1 MTKPRDEV
9 WVVRTMLFVP
19 GHMKDFILKAARSE
33 ADCIVLDLQDAVPP
47 DMKAEARVGIRNIL
61 MSGLLKHKTVMV
73 RLNPPDT
80 GMTELDVDAVVCEQL
95 NGFVYPMASTPQEIR
110 VLDGMLSLEE
120 RTLDLHRGHFS
131 VVVLV
136 ETPLG
141 VINAY
146 RMARAS
152 ERVVGLLFG
161 AEDYLAEMQGRYDAE
176 QLVLLTPRAHI
187 AMAAR
192 AAGVEAIDTPYV
204 DVRDLEGLKAHAR
217 RARDLGM
224 SGMLVI
230 SPRQIP
236 IAHAVYTPSE
246 GEVRDA
252 EGIVRMAEDA
262 RKAGRGYAVI
272 EGQLVSPSREKQA
285 RKVLA
290 RAAAIREMELQS
302 AEPSKS

>member
-1 MTKPRDEV
+1 
-9 WVVRTMLFVP
+9 MLFVP
-19 GHMKDFILKAARSE
+19 GHLKALIPKAARSE
-33 ADCIVLDLQDAVPP
+33 ADCVVMDLQDGVPP
-47 DMKAEARVGIRNIL
+47 DMKSEARVTIRQTL
-61 MSGLLKHKTVMV
+61 ESGLFKHKRVMV

-80 GMTELDVDAVVCEQL
+80 GMTPLDVEAVACEPL
-95 NGFVYPMASTPQEIR
+95 NGFVYPMANAPGEIKD
-110 VLDGMLSLEE
+110 LDSMLGLREK
-120 RTLDLHRGHFS
+120 TLGLGEGHFS

-146 RMARAS
+146 SLAKAAG
-152 ERVVGLLFG
+152 RVVGLAFG
-161 AEDYLAEMQGRYDAE
+161 AEDYLTELQGRYDAG
-176 QLVLLTPRAHI
+176 QLVLHTPRAHI

-204 DVRDLEGLKAHAR
+204 DVHDLEGLQAHAR

-246 GEVRDA
+246 EEVRNA
-252 EGIVRMAEDA
+252 EEIVRLAAEA
-262 RKAGRGYAVI
+262 RQAGRSYAVVD
-272 EGQLVSPSREKQA
+272 GQLVSPSREKQA
-285 RKVLA
+285 RRILTWA
-290 RAAAIREMELQS
+290 TAIKDMERRSLRPS
-302 AEPSKS
+302 ISGEPSEG